1 MYSYIDKLTDYMY
14 KTLTEKAKVFNQSTI
29 NTEDDLQKSIT
40 GLSNSL
46 SLRFRGVC
54 EAKYTMMTSLQ
65 RNCPASMSGKQ
76 KDYMSVLLQR
86 VKNDTDVFTYFRRKG
101 IAINDM
107 SCLAL
112 MQHFGLPTPLLD
124 FSTDIVVALSFAADG
139 INLMSGSEETDQ
151 YVSLYVFDKVFEYEV
166 GIPVQQVYMNGMVS
180 GIQMWKN
187 YMMQNPCQQVDAA
200 ILYNIDDFVKWN
212 DIKDSELS
220 YVEYQP
226 LAPGVVTL
234 SGQSLNLSNPNL
246 DKQKGCFILNLYDE
260 NTPLEGNW
268 NMRTRERRERFW
280 MNRGN
285 SLQTLPFSGV
295 TTREKMACFDI
306 KKEVIEKWAAK
317 NAVPLYDNSKDT
329 QDIKAKLAEIQKKVN
344 EEIEA

>member
-1 MYSYIDKLTDYMY
+1 MY
-14 KTLTEKAKVFNQSTI
+14 KTLTEKAKVFNESAI
-29 NTEDDLQKSIT
+29 NTEDDLQKLIT

-76 KDYMSVLLQR
+76 KDYMSVLLQS
-86 VKNDTDVFTYFRRKG
+86 VKNDADVLAYFYRKG

-112 MQHFGLPTPLLD
+112 MQHLGLPTPFLD
-124 FSTDIVVALSFAADG
+124 FSTDIIVALSFAADG

-180 GIQMWKN
+180 GIQMWQN
-187 YMMQNPCQQVDAA
+187 YMIQNPGQLVDVT
-200 ILYNIDDFVKWN
+200 ILQNIDDFVKWN
-212 DIKDSELS
+212 DIKSFELS

-226 LAPGVVTL
+226 LAPRVGTL
-234 SGQSLNLSNPNL
+234 SGQNLNLSNPNL

-260 NTPLEGNW
+260 NIPLEENW
-268 NMRTRERRERFW
+268 NMRTIECRERFW
-280 MNRGN
+280 ISRGDGV
-285 SLQTLPFSGV
+285 QTLPFSGV
-295 TTREKMACFDI
+295 TTREKMACYDI
-306 KKEVIEKWAAK
+306 KKEVIKKWASE
-317 NAVPLYDNSKDT
+317 NAVPLYDDSDDT
-329 QDIKAKLAEIQKKVN
+329 LDIKAKLVEIQKKVN
-344 EEIEA
+344 EEIVA